1 MRITAKPLTVT
12 AENPFAEDTL
22 NRKPAAEA
30 IVNLL
35 KNTAGEHYVIGLN
48 AVWGQGKTTFLR
60 MLQQH
65 LNNNDIN
72 CLLVNAWKNDFSQQP
87 MLTLLSDFNEAI
99 NSWRQA
105 SGLSKTP
112 ESIIRFGKNA
122 SNVLKAV
129 APAVVR
135 ISTGGIVGD
144 ETIGKLVSSLAEE
157 STKEALEQHQKAR
170 ESIDV
175 FKENLANIAKEM
187 GKVGEGK
194 KPRPLVVL
202 VDEIDRC
209 RPDFAVN
216 YLECIKHFFNVPNV
230 VFIVATDREQL
241 GHSLRTLYGAG
252 MDVDGYLRRFVNLE
266 FNLPTP
272 DRKRFGYALIRK
284 FELEEKLS
292 SFISQEEGDAGEQL
306 KELFVFLAEATDM
319 SLRDMEKA
327 ATLIAL
333 VLLSTQD
340 EKLLFAPL
348 VAMLITLKIKKPE
361 LYASYVNGE
370 VTGEHVIEQIWDTNK
385 IDSVEESPLSRI
397 ALLEASLIVFS
408 PLSLNK
414 KREIEQ
420 KYVEKYQSLQ
430 PKQGDSASNEFIKV
444 GWTVKYFSEQ
454 FFAIPFGE
462 LGVILQRIDLFTE

>member
-1 MRITAKPLTVT
+1 M
-12 AENPFAEDTL
+12 
-22 NRKPAAEA
+22 
-30 IVNLL
+30 
-35 KNTAGEHYVIGLN
+35 G
-48 AVWGQGKTTFLR
+48 
-60 MLQQH
+60 
-65 LNNNDIN
+65 
-72 CLLVNAWKNDFSQQP
+72 
-87 MLTLLSDFNEAI
+87 
-99 NSWRQA
+99 
-105 SGLSKTP
+105 
-112 ESIIRFGKNA
+112 
-122 SNVLKAV
+122 
-129 APAVVR
+129 
-135 ISTGGIVGD
+135 
-144 ETIGKLVSSLAEE
+144 
-157 STKEALEQHQKAR
+157 KAR
-170 ESIDV
+170 ED
-175 FKENLANIAKEM
+175 KES
-187 GKVGEGK
+187 G
-194 KPRPLVVL
+194 PLVVL

-241 GHSLRTLYGAG
+241 GHSLRTLYGAS

-266 FNLPTP
+266 FNLPKP
-272 DRKRFGYALIRK
+272 DRKLFGYALIRK

-333 VLLSTQD
+333 VLLSTPD

-420 KYVEKYQSLQ
+420 KYAEKYQSLQ
-430 PKQGDSASNEFIKV
+430 PKQGDSASNEFVKV
-444 GWTVKYFSEQ
+444 RWIVNYLNEQ
-454 FFAIPFGE
+454 YFAIPFGE